1 MGESMK
7 KLTDV
12 RVILFWKTALITL
25 GSLAMLTC
33 FIRISDFVSGYVL
46 DMVGP
51 AMGYILLRVQY
62 TSKQSTFLSFKFTP
76 GLTALLISGICF
88 LIETSQYFNL
98 YDAYFDPWDYLAYI
112 SILIPCYLID
122 RYISK
127 HKS

>member
-1 MGESMK
+1 MK
-7 KLTDV
+7 KVTDV
-12 RVILFWKTALITL
+12 RVILFWKTVLIIL
-25 GSLAMLTC
+25 GSLAILTC

>member
-1 MGESMK
+1 MK
-7 KLTDV
+7 KVTDV
-12 RVILFWKTALITL
+12 RVILFWKTALIIL
-25 GSLAMLTC
+25 GSLAILTC

-62 TSKQSTFLSFKFTP
+62 TSKQSTFLSFKFTL

>member
-1 MGESMK
+1 MK
-7 KLTDV
+7 RKIQRSV
-12 RVILFWKTALITL
+12 KIGWKISIILL
-25 GSLAMLTC
+25 GIISLSTC
-33 FIRISDFVSGYVL
+33 FSKRPGFWTSYVL

-62 TSKQSTFLSFKFTP
+62 TSKGSTFLSFKFTP

-122 RYISK
+122 KYISR

>member
-1 MGESMK
+1 MK
-7 KLTDV
+7 KVTDV

-25 GSLAMLTC
+25 GSLAILTC

-98 YDAYFDPWDYLAYI
+98 YDSYFDPWDYLAYI

>member
-1 MGESMK
+1 MK
-7 KLTDV
+7 KVTDV

-25 GSLAMLTC
+25 GSLAILTC

-76 GLTALLISGICF
+76 GLTALLMYLICF

>member
-1 MGESMK
+1 MK
-7 KLTDV
+7 KVTDV

-25 GSLAMLTC
+25 GSLAILTC

-62 TSKQSTFLSFKFTP
+62 TSKGSTFLSFKFTP

-98 YDAYFDPWDYLAYI
+98 YDSYFDPWDYLAYI

-122 RYISK
+122 KYISR

>member
-1 MGESMK
+1 MK
-7 KLTDV
+7 KVTDV
-12 RVILFWKTALITL
+12 RVILFWKTALIIL
-25 GSLAMLTC
+25 GSLAILTC